1 MPIFVGRERSCSAAL
16 ARQASKIA
24 TTIPAI
30 SPTTLLT
37 AALSTAIALTATAFS
52 SHIALGATPDDAPAS
67 TAAIETQRAQHLAD
81 KANRAYGSGE
91 YKTAVELYSVL
102 LQLQP
107 NDARVFYNRANSY
120 SKLDEF
126 DRALAD
132 YTAAIARAP
141 DFAAALVNR
150 GSLHF
155 RAKRFDEAL
164 SDYDTAAKI
173 RPDDRF
179 IAYNR
184 GLILAQQGRLEE
196 ANKAFDRVLEV
207 SSTYAPAYAEKG
219 FLSLQQGDSDKART
233 QFETTLKYQPAN
245 ARAEA
250 GLKRLDDNTAAADRL
265 SREVVHA
272 KLIADLIRDIDETC
286 FTNGEDTRALGRAV
300 EATPWRGQPTM
311 TSAGLKTW
319 TGKTSFGK
327 ARLVLAQSVQQPGRT
342 VCSITIEGITP
353 HLFKDFRAAFN
364 EHTET
369 AATKTATVETADGAG
384 SEHLEYWTPHHH
396 GCDVHTVI
404 LNSTKDNRLT
414 VRMTHGNKRPAEM

>member
-1 MPIFVGRERSCSAAL
+1 MPIFVGRERSCSAVL
-16 ARQASKIA
+16 ARQASQIV

-30 SPTTLLT
+30 TPTTLLT
-37 AALSTAIALTATAFS
+37 AALSTAIALTATAVGS
-52 SHIALGATPDDAPAS
+52 PMALGATPDDAPAS

-81 KANRAYGSGE
+81 RANRAYGSGE
-91 YKTAVELYSVL
+91 YKTAVQLYSVL
-102 LQLQP
+102 LHLQP

-132 YTAAIARAP
+132 YTAAVARAP
-141 DFAAALVNR
+141 EFAPALVNR
-150 GSLHF
+150 GSLYF

-164 SDYDTAAKI
+164 SDYDAAAKI

-184 GLILAQQGRLEE
+184 GLILAQQGRLKE
-196 ANKAFDRVLEV
+196 ANQAFDRVLEV

-233 QFETTLKYQPAN
+233 QFETALKYQPAN

-250 GLKRLDDNTAAADRL
+250 GLKRLDDKTAADRL
-265 SREVVHA
+265 SREVVHT
-272 KLIADLIRDIDETC
+272 KLVADLIRNIDETC
-286 FTNGEDTRALGRAV
+286 FANGEDARAFGRAV
-300 EATPWRGQPTM
+300 EAAPWRGQPTM

-327 ARLVLAQSVQQPGRT
+327 ARLVLAQSVEQLGRT

-353 HLFKDFRAAFN
+353 HLFQDFRAAFN

-369 AATKTATVETADGAG
+369 AATKTVAVETADRADSG
-384 SEHLEYWTPHHH
+384 HLEYWTPHHD
-396 GCDVHTVI
+396 GCDVHAVI
-404 LNSTKDNRLT
+404 LNSAKDNRLT
-414 VRMTHGNKRPAEM
+414 VRMTHGNRRPTEM